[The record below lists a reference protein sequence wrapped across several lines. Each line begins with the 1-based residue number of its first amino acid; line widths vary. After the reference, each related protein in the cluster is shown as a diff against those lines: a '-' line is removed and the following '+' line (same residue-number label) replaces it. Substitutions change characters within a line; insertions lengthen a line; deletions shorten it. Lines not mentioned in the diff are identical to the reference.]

1 VRNGRFTLPVMVGM
15 TVVLAA
21 LSGWLGVRV
30 RSPAQISAAMAEPPA
45 VPITAAVERRPL
57 RATLVL
63 EGSVKAP
70 PAVEVFAPPSVAD
83 AQVIVT
89 RAAPPPGGKVTEGQR
104 LVEVSG
110 RPVFLL
116 RGGVPMYRN
125 LRPGSRGKDVAQ
137 LQAALARLG
146 FASGDA
152 EGVFGA
158 GTEAA
163 VRDFYHARGYEP
175 LLEPV
180 LARQARQ
187 ASGSADPTGGDA
199 LGVIASGLPGSS
211 LPGSSQTG
219 AGPAHGRPMREN
231 GSGWDG
237 TPAPPAIPRADT
249 VKGTRGTAGH
259 PPPRPGPAPAP
270 GAVPAPQHLPETP
283 PAPGADRAQPPPAA
297 EQLVV
302 PWSEVVFVSRA
313 PTTIVTSRGG
323 VGQRP
328 HGPLLTLAD
337 GDASVEV
344 ALDTREREMVRPG
357 TPVRVEPS
365 DGGEAVQAKVKA
377 VDGETARVVLR
388 KPLPGAGAGAQV
400 RVTVETSKTSG
411 AVLTVPLAAIWSRAD
426 GTTRL
431 TVLDG
436 GATREVVVEPGLS
449 ADGMVEVTPVAG
461 SLAPGDEVVIGA
473 TGGGPDVP

>member
-1 VRNGRFTLPVMVGM
+1 VRNGRFILPVMIGT

-21 LSGWLGVRV
+21 LSGWLSVRV

-70 PAVEVFAPPSVAD
+70 PAVEVLAPPSVAD
-83 AQVIVT
+83 GQVIVT

-163 VRDFYHARGYEP
+163 VRGFYHARGYEP
-175 LLEPV
+175 LVEPV
-180 LARQARQ
+180 PARQARPA
-187 ASGSADPTGGDA
+187 ASGAGPAAGGDA
-199 LGVIASGLPGSS
+199 LRVVASGLPGNG
-211 LPGSSQTG
+211 LTG
-219 AGPAHGRPMREN
+219 AGPAHGRHVREN

-237 TPAPPAIPRADT
+237 TSAPPEIPRPDT
-249 VKGTRGTAGH
+249 VQGARGTAGH
-259 PPPRPGPAPAP
+259 PPPRPGPVPAP
-270 GAVPAPQHLPETP
+270 GAVPAPRHPPETP
-283 PAPGADRAQPPPAA
+283 PAPRAGWAPAPPAA

-328 HGPLLTLAD
+328 KGPLLTLAD

-344 ALDTREREMVRPG
+344 ALGTRERETVRPG
-357 TPVRVEPS
+357 TLVRVEPG

-377 VDGETARVVLR
+377 VDGQTARVVLR
-388 KPLPGAGAGAQV
+388 KPLRGAGAGAQV

-411 AVLTVPLAAIWSRAD
+411 AVLTVPLAAMWSRAD

-436 GATREVVVEPGLS
+436 AATREVVVEPGLS
-449 ADGMVEVTPVAG
+449 AGGMVEVTPVAG
-461 SLAPGDEVVIGA
+461 SLAPGEEVVIG
-473 TGGGPDVP
+473 TSGGGPDAP